1 MKHFFIFLFLISCR
15 STNTPHSGMLSDQY
29 KSHFNIALK
38 HLENERYEQA
48 VKGFSALANQTRN
61 IPQDISHWSALF
73 NLGSAYEKLK
83 NCKKSEE
90 IFSDLSA
97 KIKNDNAFLARTLL
111 RLHYAYDC
119 LSQPEKAL
127 MTLKDVEQRAHTL
140 NEISRAVEIPARF
153 SILYAQ
159 LNKPTS
165 SMKFQNRAF
174 QGIKKIK
181 SPIKDPQLLIKKG
194 AEIFYIMGRSFSS
207 PRHIQLKYYLQA
219 LPIHQIYLIQSFLL
233 SDPFWTPL
241 AQKELFL
248 IYENLGKV
256 YKKLSKN
263 QKTLHKN
270 KITKSLGDLQRIAL
284 ESESSELNKIKTQI
298 VDAVLAQIKQ

>member
-15 STNTPHSGMLSDQY
+15 STHTPHPGMLSDQY
-29 KSHFNIALK
+29 KNSFSIALK
-38 HLENERYEQA
+38 HLENARYSQA
-48 VKGFSALANQTRN
+48 IKGFSALVHQTKN
-61 IPQDISHWSALF
+61 IPQDIAHWSALF
-73 NLGSAYEKLK
+73 NLGSAYEKMK

-127 MTLKDVEQRAHTL
+127 VTLKDVEQKAHTL
-140 NEISRAVEIPARF
+140 SELTRAVEIPARF

-159 LNKPTS
+159 LDNLTS
-165 SMKFQNRAF
+165 SMKFQNIAF

-207 PRHIQLKYYLQA
+207 LRHIQLKYYLQA
-219 LPIHQIYLIQSFLL
+219 LPIQQIYLIQSFLL

-248 IYENLGKV
+248 IYENLWKV
-256 YKKLSKN
+256 YKRLPKN
-263 QKTLHKN
+263 QKSLYKN

-298 VDAVLAQIKQ
+298 VDATLAQIKK